1 MEAEIVIRIPI
12 TAEAYEAIAT
22 TLPLGSV
29 GYEAKVAAS
38 GERSIW
44 VERSALDRLELV
56 VRLALL
62 DTDVRGLKEFHAEVR
77 AARDAW
83 HAQAE
88 GVTIAPERRSW
99 WRRIAGFGISASQ
112 SGK

>member
-1 MEAEIVIRIPI
+1 MIRIPI
-12 TAEAYEAIAT
+12 TAEAYDAVAK
-22 TLPLGSV
+22 TLPLGTV
-29 GYEAKVAAS
+29 PYEAKVAAN

-44 VERSALDRLELV
+44 VERSALDSLELV

-62 DTDVRGLKEFHAEVR
+62 DAEVRGLREFHDEVR

-88 GVTIAPERRSW
+88 QVTVAPDRRLW
-99 WRRIAGFGISASQ
+99 WRRVAGFGINATQ
-112 SGK
+112 SVN